1 MKIEKLIQLH
11 NEALNRKVQENI
23 FLNQRIKARL
33 KNHERLKQPRIWLAL
48 RKPVLVYGFLLII
61 FTVLNLILI
70 DGLKKRDTR
79 LAQPPVLTLNLNI
92 NTLQPTFPGSIA
104 HAYAE
109 VMK

>member
-11 NEALNRKVQENI
+11 NEKLDKMVDENI

-33 KNHERLKQPRIWLAL
+33 KDRKRRKQRGLWLAL
-48 RKPVLVYGFLLII
+48 RKSVLVYSFLLII
-61 FTVLNLILI
+61 FTVLNFILI
-70 DGLKKRDTR
+70 DGLKKRDT
-79 LAQPPVLTLNLNI
+79 LLTQPPVLTLNLN
-92 NTLQPTFPGSIA
+92 TLQSTYPGSIT

>member
-11 NEALNRKVQENI
+11 NETLDKRVNENI

-33 KNHERLKQPRIWLAL
+33 KDHKRLKQRGMWLVL
-48 RKPVLVYGFLLII
+48 RKPVLVYSFLLII
-61 FTVLNLILI
+61 FTVLNFVLI

-79 LAQPPVLTLNLNI
+79 LTQPPVLTLNLN
-92 NTLQPTFPGSIA
+92 TLQPTYPGSIT
-104 HAYAE
+104 HAYSE

>member
-1 MKIEKLIQLH
+1 MKIEELIQLH

-33 KNHERLKQPRIWLAL
+33 KDRKRGKQRGMWLAL
-48 RKPVLVYGFLLII
+48 RKPVLVYSFLLII
-61 FTVLNLILI
+61 FTVLNFILI

-79 LAQPPVLTLNLNI
+79 LAQPPVLTLNLNL
-92 NTLQPTFPGSIA
+92 NTLQPTFPGSIT